1 MERIKLLEKK
11 SQLQEQYICSLETN
25 NYARTSFL
33 RGKLALLDELL
44 RESE

>member
-1 MERIKLLEKK
+1 MDRLKLLEKK

-33 RGKLALLDELL
+33 RGKLALLNELL
-44 RESE
+44 MESD